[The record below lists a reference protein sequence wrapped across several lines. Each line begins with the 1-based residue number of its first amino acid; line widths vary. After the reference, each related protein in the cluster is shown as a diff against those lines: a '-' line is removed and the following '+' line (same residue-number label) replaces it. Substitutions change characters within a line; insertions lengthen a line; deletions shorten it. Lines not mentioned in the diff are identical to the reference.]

1 MVHKIENGLFE
12 FNYGVIQMISIKRF
26 EANPVKTSPDLP
38 IAEKKVIWQQP
49 DNFFIHKLNVP
60 KQLRYL

>member
-26 EANPVKTSPDLP
+26 EANPVRTSSDLP
-38 IAEKKVIWQQP
+38 IAEKKLFGNSPII
-49 DNFFIHKLNVP
+49 FFIHKLNVP